1 MYEFVFSLP
10 KTAYMKMIDIWA
22 ITAMSIPFFEVVL
35 HTTIDVLIR
44 HKHEALEKSG
54 ILKWNASQQNQI
66 NFQSTYM
73 FTFIHA
79 DILKDPKLLLEGSKL
94 KISPASIT
102 EYNIY
107 MNVKRLARYIA

>member
-54 ILKWNASQQNQI
+54 ILK
-66 NFQSTYM
+66 
-73 FTFIHA
+73 
-79 DILKDPKLLLEGSKL
+79 
-94 KISPASIT
+94 
-102 EYNIY
+102 
-107 MNVKRLARYIA
+107 